1 MRRDSDIVTIERQ
14 IDHAVYELFGLS
26 QAAIAL
32 VERAAG

>member
-1 MRRDSDIVTIERQ
+1 VRRDGDIATIERQ

-26 QAAIAL
+26 QADIAL